1 MNLLQIHE
9 AVEREINQKNLSAT
23 ANHLANHK
31 PIYKKDKLQISRVD
45 NEKEGNIAV
54 AYLPVEGQEFYFA
67 LSIDTDAGKI
77 ISFDTEAN
85 HKVIFRATSVFLSS
99 KELEEFISL
108 KPTNSWSKGQKNP
121 NANFD
126 YFFSALTIEGS
137 DLPDEPEDKLEKLM
151 ALLEKDKAGICNLA
165 SNSNAF
171 IQVVSHHYIS
181 NGQLNSISLSKEII
195 KRISDLGLE
204 INFETY
210 IDGSK
215 LKQ

>member
-67 LSIDTDAGKI
+67 LSIDTDTGKI

-99 KELEEFISL
+99 KELEEFTSL

-137 DLPDEPEDKLEKLM
+137 DLPDELEDKLEKLM
-151 ALLEKDKAGICNLA
+151 ALLEKDKAGIYNLA

-181 NGQLNSISLSKEII
+181 NGQLNSISLSNEII